1 MNILVESIHH
11 HIDDTFTIRLREA
24 LNKIHAYI
32 IERACGIGKGCS
44 KPGLRTIFCFIP
56 LAHTTLSYILPDV
69 SLLPFPV

>member
-11 HIDDTFTIRLREA
+11 LIDDTFTIRLREA

-44 KPGLRTIFCFIP
+44 MPGLRTIFVLF
-56 LAHTTLSYILPDV
+56 L
-69 SLLPFPV
+69 